1 MLFNNTIFV
10 VADHGLAII
19 YFLQNQV
26 ISRLIQNGSRVVL
39 LTQDALVEQV
49 RTHFGQQGLI
59 VEGLRYDQ
67 CDEYAQCYKSRM
79 QWWLQFLRRVGTSDH
94 INTEAMDSYIRQVAF
109 EAKGRQKLLMPL
121 AKMVVKYLR
130 KSSQARQ
137 KIVQYQM
144 NFTPFIYR
152 DLFEKYQP
160 SLVVSSTYGWRNDRY
175 ILREAHQ
182 RGIKS
187 GAVIVGW
194 DNPSSYGIPS
204 APLDFVSCWSDIQKQ
219 ELVDGS
225 DWDPEKVN
233 VGGIPS
239 YDNYFNK
246 SWLISREK
254 YFQKHKLDPHR
265 KLIAYASSFVT
276 FSPNYRNIKTLADLV
291 ANDELDYQAQLLI
304 RLHPNHFLNDSLFIE
319 ERKQILALAD
329 RLPNV
334 HVVEPVALA
343 GDLGNYSGEDM
354 DEKTSMMAH
363 ADVFTT
369 VYSTMCVECAIHDR
383 PIISVVLDEPGGWK
397 DPNKFSL
404 ALSDIDHWP
413 THSRFLESGAGRLAS
428 DSESLR
434 QHLNTY
440 LNNDKIDSLERA
452 MFVKNEITFTDG
464 YAGIRTADYL
474 SSLAFGGK
482 L

>member
-1 MLFNNTIFV
+1 MPFKNTIFV

-19 YFLQNQV
+19 YFLQSQV
-26 ISRLIQNGSRVVL
+26 ISSLIQNGSRVVL

-49 RTHFGQQGLI
+49 RDRFGQQGLI
-59 VEGLRYDQ
+59 VEGLRYDR
-67 CDEYAQCYKSRM
+67 CDEYARTYKSRT
-79 QWWLQFLRRVGTSDH
+79 QWWLQFLRRVGTSNR
-94 INTEAMDSYIRQVAF
+94 INTEAMDSYIRQVDF
-109 EAKGRQKLLMPL
+109 EAKGRQKLIMPF
-121 AKMVVKYLR
+121 AKMAVKQLR
-130 KSSQARQ
+130 KSSQARK

-144 NFTPFIYR
+144 KFTPFIYR

-175 ILREAHQ
+175 ILREAHTY
-182 RGIKS
+182 GIMS

-204 APLDFVSCWSDIQKQ
+204 APMDFVNCWSDIQKQ
-219 ELVDGS
+219 ELIDGS
-225 DWDPEKVN
+225 DWSPDKVN

-254 YFQKHKLDPHR
+254 YFKKHNLDPQR

-276 FSPNYRNIKTLADLV
+276 FSPNYRNIKTLANLV
-291 ANDELDYQAQLLI
+291 SNDELDHKAQLLV
-304 RLHPNHFLNDSLFIE
+304 RLHPNHFLDKTLFVG
-319 ERKQILALAD
+319 ERKQIFELAD

-343 GDLGNYSGEDM
+343 GNLGNYSGEDM

-369 VYSTMCVECAIHDR
+369 VYSTMCVECAIHNR
-383 PIISVVLDEPGGWK
+383 PIISVVLDEPGGWN

-404 ALSDIDHWP
+404 ALSEIDKWP
-413 THSRFLESGAGRLAS
+413 THTRFLASGAGKVAT

-434 QHLNTY
+434 RHLNTY
-440 LNNDKIDSLERA
+440 LNNDKIDSLER
-452 MFVKNEITFTDG
+452 MRFVKDEITFTDG
-464 YAGIRTADYL
+464 NAGIRTGDYL
-474 SSLAFGGK
+474 FSLAQGGK